1 MKLKASMM
9 KTSRAQADR
18 LLDLYNGSVTI
29 ESLQRGARIV
39 GWKLCLRLM

>member
-18 LLDLYNGSVTI
+18 LLDLYNGTI
-29 ESLQRGARIV
+29 ESLQRSARIV